1 MAMSEE
7 EVKAL
12 VGLPVAE
19 AERQV
24 TAKGSYI
31 TILSE
36 DGISFP
42 VLTMYDP
49 NRVCLHIEKGNV
61 IAAVIS

>member
-1 MAMSEE
+1 MAMSEDA
-7 EVKAL
+7 VKTL

-19 AERQV
+19 AETRV
-24 TAKGSYI
+24 TAQGSYV
-31 TILSE
+31 TIMSE
-36 DGISFP
+36 DGVSYP

-49 NRVCLHIEKGNV
+49 NRVCLHVEKGRV